1 MIKTIC
7 NTKALKD
14 FLYWD
19 FEDAGVRIDV
29 DQKLEKDEYVGI
41 KVDDY
46 YHRKNAVKP
55 IPKAVDFLI
64 SVDCSSDAYV
74 LYIIE
79 LKGNKKRDSFT
90 AEDIQEKFE
99 TTIEAFMKRE
109 YADIY
114 CNDRYRYKDVLLYL
128 VSTRFL
134 ERARKLGID
143 HYKDYVA
150 LRNKISGNDTVN
162 LDVGL
167 SGKLY
172 NFRGRVLKIERELP
186 PYPVVRKM

>member
-1 MIKTIC
+1 M
-7 NTKALKD
+7 
-14 FLYWD
+14 
-19 FEDAGVRIDV
+19 
-29 DQKLEKDEYVGI
+29 
-41 KVDDY
+41 
-46 YHRKNAVKP
+46 
-55 IPKAVDFLI
+55 
-64 SVDCSSDAYV
+64 
-74 LYIIE
+74 
-79 LKGNKKRDSFT
+79 
-90 AEDIQEKFE
+90 
-99 TTIEAFMKRE
+99 
-109 YADIY
+109 
-114 CNDRYRYKDVLLYL
+114 
-128 VSTRFL
+128 STRFL